1 METTSQQALRAQKAR
16 ALRYKKPAL
25 ASMGWEF
32 ISDEIYNIRNE
43 CDEVHWFFEDDGDN
57 LVAALDGDE
66 DEAYEFKMAFADL
79 ESKCELLSEAI
90 EENGYDIDEYFDDC
104 TVALIGNRYK
114 TLGYD
119 GEEEDYFALTSYESE
134 LAQTES
140 GKRVCRWTKAEML
153 SKIGQCMGILLAYY
167 DLRQSY
173 DYLKATMDILRNENV
188 SILKVVKEIEA
199 AYERATEDQWSS
211 DAEYKALLAAL
222 PDRVWIE

>member
-1 METTSQQALRAQKAR
+1 MSVRAEKAR
-16 ALRYKKPAL
+16 ELRYKRPAL

-32 ISDEIYNIRNE
+32 IRNE
-43 CDEVHWFFEDDGDN
+43 ITEIEGACDEVHWYFEDDGDN

-66 DEAYEFKMAFADL
+66 DEAYEFKMAFSDL
-79 ESKCELLSEAI
+79 EAKCGLLNEAI

-104 TVALIGNRYK
+104 TVALIGNRYN

-119 GEEEDYFALTSYESE
+119 GEEEDYFALTSYETE

-222 PDRVWIE
+222 PERVWIE